1 MPDRHRGGARSTL
14 LVRVSAPADRA
25 AGNLGTRLRKM
36 LSRAGL
42 PVQRVD
48 GEQAELL
55 RASTPLGLTEG
66 TL

>member
-1 MPDRHRGGARSTL
+1 
-14 LVRVSAPADRA
+14 
-25 AGNLGTRLRKM
+25 M

-42 PVQRVD
+42 LVQRVD

-66 TL
+66 TV